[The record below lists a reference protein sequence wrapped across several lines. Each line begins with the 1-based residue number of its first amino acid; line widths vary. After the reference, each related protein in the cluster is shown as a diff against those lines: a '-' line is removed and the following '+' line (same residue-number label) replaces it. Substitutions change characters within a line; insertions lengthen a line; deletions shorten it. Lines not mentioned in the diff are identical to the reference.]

1 MRESGATVNKVLR
14 ALKVMQREDALQILL
29 DAVPD
34 IEQKYLDL
42 QHESELAHA
51 VEIDEKYMS
60 PLGCQCPNSSAP
72 FSSQHCSSPCSS
84 YRHHHSPCSHL
95 STSCCCHHHPD
106 HHQPPH
112 RFNTPFR
119 VPPTSTHH
127 HQQAPLTITT
137 ASIQPSLG
145 ANRAGPLDLKY
156 NIMSDH
162 TNANHLTPIMSD
174 HTNPNLLTPM
184 SELSNYDHVP
194 QQADP
199 SISVSNSKKS
209 PLFHPQYM
217 PPVNNSFGHRQ
228 LSDSMAVQPDT
239 DRNEGVLCSFSSD
252 VEMEGNAVREKPASL
267 PAAIARGL
275 GHVSMAFNGQPL
287 VGPIGMDIGEEEGS
301 STSSNDCSSTG
312 SGYQLNTAARAA
324 GTSPGHHNIERQVSE
339 ECNMKQ
345 PYSARDAMQRVRT
358 WDITQ
363 PAMVDP
369 HGASSRWTSVDKCNN
384 NGSVGRPTGAAGRV
398 GCDKEQPTSL
408 QQLVKLSKLPDHYM
422 PDTKYKTIVADQ
434 QIDELP
440 NGKAIQGIKQE
451 TTGVQSSCLY
461 GNRSASSKGAVS
473 STSSGSNNSQVW
485 VTQRGE
491 NPNTFPM
498 RVKSQSGGATV
509 EKVRKLKPGQLTKTV
524 SVPMDMKMEEF
535 KKAFRHIKVF
545 VTYAN
550 DSKQHSHQVLSL
562 CNCLDRN
569 GFSCCVDV
577 YSQRESNPEE
587 KQASRDWCTRKFREA
602 DFILVCLSPQYVR
615 EIQMVSK
622 ASDANSQTWQHAAHI
637 YHLMQQEYERT
648 RRTSRFVPLFF
659 EGLKLEGTPSWLTH
673 HLVYHWPQ
681 QYKDLLWMLT
691 KPEERIKPRSK
702 AEKNCSMLKNGHCM
716 PVLSSSGY

>member
-1 MRESGATVNKVLR
+1 
-14 ALKVMQREDALQILL
+14 
-29 DAVPD
+29 
-34 IEQKYLDL
+34 
-42 QHESELAHA
+42 
-51 VEIDEKYMS
+51 
-60 PLGCQCPNSSAP
+60 
-72 FSSQHCSSPCSS
+72 
-84 YRHHHSPCSHL
+84 
-95 STSCCCHHHPD
+95 
-106 HHQPPH
+106 
-112 RFNTPFR
+112 
-119 VPPTSTHH
+119 
-127 HQQAPLTITT
+127 
-137 ASIQPSLG
+137 
-145 ANRAGPLDLKY
+145 
-156 NIMSDH
+156 
-162 TNANHLTPIMSD
+162 
-174 HTNPNLLTPM
+174 M

-287 VGPIGMDIGEEEGS
+287 VGPIGMDIGEEEAS

-440 NGKAIQGIKQE
+440 NGKAIQGIK
-451 TTGVQSSCLY
+451 
-461 GNRSASSKGAVS
+461 
-473 STSSGSNNSQVW
+473 
-485 VTQRGE
+485 
-491 NPNTFPM
+491 
-498 RVKSQSGGATV
+498 
-509 EKVRKLKPGQLTKTV
+509 V
-524 SVPMDMKMEEF
+524 SVGKDGKDVCIF
-535 KKAFRHIKVF
+535 LHCVCFYVHTGTHLLAFVPQKLTLAF
-545 VTYAN
+545 CLLVTKYVN
-550 DSKQHSHQVLSL
+550 LL
-562 CNCLDRN
+562 LL
-569 GFSCCVDV
+569 GFSCLLF
-577 YSQRESNPEE
+577 
-587 KQASRDWCTRKFREA
+587 KQ
-602 DFILVCLSPQYVR
+602 
-615 EIQMVSK
+615 
-622 ASDANSQTWQHAAHI
+622 
-637 YHLMQQEYERT
+637 
-648 RRTSRFVPLFF
+648 
-659 EGLKLEGTPSWLTH
+659 GLTGWL
-673 HLVYHWPQ
+673 
-681 QYKDLLWMLT
+681 
-691 KPEERIKPRSK
+691 
-702 AEKNCSMLKNGHCM
+702 
-716 PVLSSSGY
+716 